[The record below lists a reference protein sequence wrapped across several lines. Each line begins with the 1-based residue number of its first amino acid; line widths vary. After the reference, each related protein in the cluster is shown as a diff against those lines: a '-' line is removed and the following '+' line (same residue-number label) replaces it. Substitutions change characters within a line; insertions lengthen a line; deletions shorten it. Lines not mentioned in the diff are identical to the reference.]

1 MVEQDIKQAAAFD
14 PLDMNNYKIEKLPKM
29 EKSSFERWMARLG
42 GPLAILA
49 FVLVYWVVDIPF
61 IDNLKESDF
70 IPTEIVTENA
80 DGTVTVEQPAPAEN
94 VKKAAKFIKDRGFD
108 DFTRANYAMLAIFL
122 AAIILWITE
131 SVPNYLTALLVIL
144 GLVLTEVTS
153 QKEAFAQLGHPV
165 MWLNILSFV
174 LASMLVKTRAAKRL
188 ALWFV
193 LKFGHSASGV
203 FFSFLVINVVLSAFI
218 SATTVKA
225 AILLPIFMVVAAV
238 YGASNGNRNNF
249 GRNIVLQN
257 LFQINIGAS
266 GFLTGSG
273 ANLLAA
279 SLIGGAMGITSISY
293 SDWFAAAFP
302 MAILLLIIGWWIGVK
317 VIFPI
322 PKEQRKPQI
331 EGGLAKLRE
340 ELDTMGKM
348 NVEEWK
354 AIAIFVGVLAMW
366 ATDKLHG
373 IDATT
378 VAFIGAVI
386 ALLPGVGVVKW
397 NDVDIPWHLMLFSAG
412 AYAIGTG
419 LDATALP
426 KSMVDVM
433 FNSLGVT
440 ENTPFWVL
448 YLLLTG
454 MMIFSALLFQS
465 KTMRALI
472 FVPIAIGVAQK
483 FGYPIMSLAFP
494 VALLIEH
501 VYVLPFNSKPAAL
514 LYTTNHYSWSD
525 TFRYGMTMM
534 LIGWAMIIVWGET
547 VLRWLGYTE
556 GLFF

>member
-1 MVEQDIKQAAAFD
+1 MEQENKQVATFD

-29 EKSSFERWMARLG
+29 EKSSFEKWMARLG

-70 IPTEIVTENA
+70 IPTEVVTEA
-80 DGTVTVEQPAPAEN
+80 PDGTVSVETPQPAQN
-94 VKKAAKFIKDRGFD
+94 VKKAVNFIKAHGFE

-131 SVPNYLTALLVIL
+131 SIPNYLTALMVIL

-203 FFSFLVINVVLSAFI
+203 FFSFLIINVVLSAFI

-238 YGASNGNRNNF
+238 YGASNGHRNNF

-257 LFQINIGAS
+257 LFQVNIGAS

-279 SLIGGAMGITSISY
+279 SLIGGALGITSISY

-302 MAILLLIIGWWIGVK
+302 LAIILLFIGWWVGVK

-322 PKEQRKPQI
+322 PKEERVPQI
-331 EGGLAKLRE
+331 EGGLEKLRV
-340 ELDTMGKM
+340 ELDSMGKM
-348 NVEEWK
+348 NIEEVK
-354 AIAIFVGVLAMW
+354 SIVIFVGVLAMW

-386 ALLPGVGVVKW
+386 ALLPGIGVVKW

-412 AYAIGTG
+412 AYAIGAG

-426 KSMVDVM
+426 KTMVDVM
-433 FNSLGVT
+433 FNSLGISD
-440 ENTPFWVL
+440 NTPFWVL
-448 YLLLTG
+448 YLLLTA
-454 MMIFSALLFQS
+454 MMLFSALLFQS

-472 FVPIAIGVAQK
+472 FIPIAIGVAQK
-483 FGYPIMSLAFP
+483 FGYPVMSLAFP
-494 VALLIEH
+494 VALLTEH

-525 TFRYGMTMM
+525 TFRFGITMM
-534 LIGWAMIIVWGET
+534 LIGWAMIIIWGET
-547 VLRWLGYTE
+547 VLRWMGYTE

>member
-1 MVEQDIKQAAAFD
+1 MATFD

-29 EKSSFERWMARLG
+29 EKSSFEKWMARLG

-70 IPTEIVTENA
+70 IPTEVVTEA
-80 DGTVTVEQPAPAEN
+80 PDGTVSVETPQPAQN
-94 VKKAAKFIKDRGFD
+94 VKKAVNFIKAHGFE

-131 SVPNYLTALLVIL
+131 SIPNYLTALMVIL

-203 FFSFLVINVVLSAFI
+203 FFSFLIINVVLSAFI

-238 YGASNGNRNNF
+238 YGASNGHRNNF

-257 LFQINIGAS
+257 LFQVNIGAS

-279 SLIGGAMGITSISY
+279 SLIGGALGITSISY

-302 MAILLLIIGWWIGVK
+302 LAIILLFIGWWVGVK

-322 PKEQRKPQI
+322 PKEERVPQI
-331 EGGLAKLRE
+331 EGGLEKLRV
-340 ELDTMGKM
+340 ELDSMGKM
-348 NVEEWK
+348 NIEEVK
-354 AIAIFVGVLAMW
+354 SIVIFVGVLAMW

-386 ALLPGVGVVKW
+386 ALLPGIGVVKW

-412 AYAIGTG
+412 AYAIGAG

-426 KSMVDVM
+426 KTMVDVM
-433 FNSLGVT
+433 FNSLGISD
-440 ENTPFWVL
+440 NTPFWVL
-448 YLLLTG
+448 YLLLTA
-454 MMIFSALLFQS
+454 MMLFSALLFQS

-472 FVPIAIGVAQK
+472 FIPIAIGVAQK
-483 FGYPIMSLAFP
+483 FGYPVMSLAFP

-525 TFRYGMTMM
+525 TFRFGITMM
-534 LIGWAMIIVWGET
+534 LIGWAMIIIWGET
-547 VLRWLGYTE
+547 VLRWMGYTE